1 MPSGSYSKHI
11 WKEHAGSASDK
22 CGWLNHAETQYEE
35 AIQYMT
41 DLAHDFYTIAEA
53 DARYART
60 PSHPSGRSD
69 PDSLDAD
76 TVDGYTKAQILG
88 GAFPAGAIVMFG
100 SGTIPDGF
108 AECDGSGGTPNLQ
121 DYIPK
126 GAGGGDD
133 PGDYGGSNFVT
144 PTADSFTSSDCTLT
158 DNQIPRHTH
167 TYSDTRNYTTTCDTY
182 ATYPARAQ
190 GSVLTRT
197 TSTTEPGG
205 YSARTAHNHA
215 GCTITW
221 QGYYDED
228 SNYVE
233 GQLDIRPACRGV
245 RFLVKL

>member
-11 WKEHAGSASDK
+11 WEEHTGSASDK

-76 TVDGYTKAQILG
+76 YVDGYTKAQILA
-88 GAFPAGAIVMFG
+88 GAFPSGAIVMFG
-100 SGTIPDGF
+100 SGTIPDMF
-108 AECDGSGGTPNLQ
+108 EECDGSGGNPNLQ
-121 DYIPK
+121 DFIPK

-133 PGDYGGSNFVT
+133 PGDYGGSNSIT
-144 PTADSFTSSDCTLT
+144 PTASSFTSPDCTLS

-167 TYSDTRNYTTTCDTY
+167 DYSETACQTTGGFGNPTGRLPRVFAANRSTYNIMPGNYTT
-182 ATYPARAQ
+182 
-190 GSVLTRT
+190 
-197 TSTTEPGG
+197 
-205 YSARTAHNHA
+205 RTAHNHT
-215 GCTITW
+215 GCTISWT
-221 QGYYDED
+221 GYNDED
-228 SNYVE
+228 DEYVS
-233 GQLDIRPACRGV
+233 GALDIRPACRGV
-245 RFLVKL
+245 RFLVRK